1 MSQYFAPIQR
11 SLDAPVIFNSSL
23 FNKKSYQSVVGV
35 VKQPV
40 PINEAV
46 GVILSPNE
54 TVDIYNGLVQVGII
68 DSEPIEAKPEEE
80 YKPLEEVVITL
91 DSEPIEAKPEEEYK
105 PLEEVVITLESVAP
119 EDIKADAELDALVAA
134 EESSKILVIYDE
146 DITLDVEELEP

>member
-11 SLDAPVIFNSSL
+11 SLDATVIFNSSL

-54 TVDIYNGLVQVGII
+54 AVDIYNGLVQVGII
-68 DSEPIEAKPEEE
+68 
-80 YKPLEEVVITL
+80 

>member
-11 SLDAPVIFNSSL
+11 SLDAPVVFNSSL
-23 FNKKSYQSVVGV
+23 FNKRSYQSVVGV
-35 VKQPV
+35 VKPPV

-46 GVILSPNE
+46 GVVLSPNE
-54 TVDIYNGLVQVGII
+54 AVDIYNGLVQVGII

-80 YKPLEEVVITL
+80 EKPLEEVVIT
-91 DSEPIEAKPEEEYK
+91 I
-105 PLEEVVITLESVAP
+105 ESVAP

>member
-11 SLDAPVIFNSSL
+11 SLDAPVVFNSSL
-23 FNKKSYQSVVGV
+23 FNKKNYQTVVGV
-35 VKQPV
+35 VKPSV

-46 GVILSPNE
+46 GVVLSPNP
-54 TVDIYNGLVQVGII
+54 VDIYNGLVQVGII

-80 YKPLEEVVITL
+80 EKPLEEVI
-91 DSEPIEAKPEEEYK
+91 
-105 PLEEVVITLESVAP
+105 ITLENVAP

>member
-11 SLDAPVIFNSSL
+11 SLDAPVVFNSSL
-23 FNKKSYQSVVGV
+23 FNKRSYQSVVGV
-35 VKQPV
+35 VKPPV

-54 TVDIYNGLVQVGII
+54 AVDIYNGLVQVGII
-68 DSEPIEAKPEEE
+68 DGEPIEAKPEEE
-80 YKPLEEVVITL
+80 
-91 DSEPIEAKPEEEYK
+91 DK

>member
-54 TVDIYNGLVQVGII
+54 AVDIYNGLVQVGII
-68 DSEPIEAKPEEE
+68 
-80 YKPLEEVVITL
+80 

>member
-11 SLDAPVIFNSSL
+11 SLDAPVVFNSSL
-23 FNKKSYQSVVGV
+23 FNKKSYQTVVGV
-35 VKQPV
+35 VKPPV

-68 DSEPIEAKPEEE
+68 DGEPIEAKPEEE
-80 YKPLEEVVITL
+80 
-91 DSEPIEAKPEEEYK
+91 DK

>member
-91 DSEPIEAKPEEEYK
+91 
-105 PLEEVVITLESVAP
+105 ESVAP

>member
-11 SLDAPVIFNSSL
+11 SLDAPVVFNSSL
-23 FNKKSYQSVVGV
+23 FNKRSYQSVVGV
-35 VKQPV
+35 VKPPV

-54 TVDIYNGLVQVGII
+54 AVDIYNGLVQVGII
-68 DSEPIEAKPEEE
+68 
-80 YKPLEEVVITL
+80 

>member
-11 SLDAPVIFNSSL
+11 SLDAPVVFNSSL
-23 FNKKSYQSVVGV
+23 FNKKNYQTVVGV
-35 VKQPV
+35 VKPSV

-46 GVILSPNE
+46 GVVLSPNP
-54 TVDIYNGLVQVGII
+54 VDIYNGLVQVGII

-80 YKPLEEVVITL
+80 YKPLEEVI
-91 DSEPIEAKPEEEYK
+91 
-105 PLEEVVITLESVAP
+105 ITLENVAP

>member
-11 SLDAPVIFNSSL
+11 SLDAPVVFNSSL
-23 FNKKSYQSVVGV
+23 FNKRSYQSVVGV
-35 VKQPV
+35 VKPPV

-54 TVDIYNGLVQVGII
+54 AVDIYNGLVQVGII
-68 DSEPIEAKPEEE
+68 DGEPIEAKPLEEE
-80 YKPLEEVVITL
+80 
-91 DSEPIEAKPEEEYK
+91 K

>member
-11 SLDAPVIFNSSL
+11 SLDAPVVFNSSL
-23 FNKKSYQSVVGV
+23 FNKKNYQTVVGV
-35 VKQPV
+35 VKPSV

-46 GVILSPNE
+46 GVVLSPNP
-54 TVDIYNGLVQVGII
+54 VDIYNGLVQVGII
-68 DSEPIEAKPEEE
+68 DSEPITVEEDKPLEE
-80 YKPLEEVVITL
+80 YKPLEEVI
-91 DSEPIEAKPEEEYK
+91 
-105 PLEEVVITLESVAP
+105 ITLESVAP

>member
-11 SLDAPVIFNSSL
+11 SLDAPVVFNSSL
-23 FNKKSYQSVVGV
+23 FNKRSYQSVVGV
-35 VKQPV
+35 VKPPV

-54 TVDIYNGLVQVGII
+54 AVDIYNGLVQVGII
-68 DSEPIEAKPEEE
+68 DGEPIEAKPEEE
-80 YKPLEEVVITL
+80 E
-91 DSEPIEAKPEEEYK
+91 K